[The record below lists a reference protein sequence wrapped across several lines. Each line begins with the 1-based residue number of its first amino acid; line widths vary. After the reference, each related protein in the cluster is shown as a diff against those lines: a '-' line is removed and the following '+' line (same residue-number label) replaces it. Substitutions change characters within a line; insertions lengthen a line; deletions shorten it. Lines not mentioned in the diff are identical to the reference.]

1 LVGWL
6 VLMPFWHAMTW
17 LQASPGRLLAAM
29 GLVWTADIAAYFAG
43 RAFGRR
49 KLAPAISPGKTWE
62 GVIGALAAVMVYGI
76 VIAAIA
82 PAYSGQLLAGLIWAV
97 VLTGVSIEGDLFESW
112 MKRLAGLKDS
122 GALLPGH
129 GGLLDRVDALCSTV
143 PLAALYFAYPVLRG

>member
-1 LVGWL
+1 
-6 VLMPFWHAMTW
+6 MTAVA
-17 LQASPGRLLAAM
+17 ASFADAQQPDNDRPILSVRNLRAHFRTSHFGINRYVKAVDGITFDVKRGEIYGLA
-29 GLVWTADIAAYFAG
+29 GE
-43 RAFGRR
+43 
-49 KLAPAISPGKTWE
+49 SSSGKTTL
-62 GVIGALAAVMVYGI
+62 IKT
-76 VIAAIA
+76 IAAIA
-82 PAYSGQLLAGLIWAV
+82 PAYSGQLLAGLIWAA